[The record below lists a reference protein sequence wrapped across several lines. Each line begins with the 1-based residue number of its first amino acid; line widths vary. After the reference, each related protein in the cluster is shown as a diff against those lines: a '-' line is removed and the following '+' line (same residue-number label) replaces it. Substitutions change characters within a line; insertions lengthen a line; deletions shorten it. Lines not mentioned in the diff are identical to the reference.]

1 MALIQSSRGGSWIS
15 DVKSE
20 NPERFISFDSSDY
33 RNHHLLF
40 DPVVISNLDGQLRN
54 APSDIKARNCSSKN
68 YNNSKGVLYGLRV
81 DYFDEQSKLY
91 LQAAI

>member
-54 APSDIKARNCSSKN
+54 APSDIKARNCSSK
-68 YNNSKGVLYGLRV
+68 KGVLHGLRV